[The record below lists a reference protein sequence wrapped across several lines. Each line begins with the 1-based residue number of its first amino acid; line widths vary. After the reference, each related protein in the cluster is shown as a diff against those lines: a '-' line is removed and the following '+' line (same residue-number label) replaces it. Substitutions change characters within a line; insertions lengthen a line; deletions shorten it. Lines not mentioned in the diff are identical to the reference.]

1 VPGDVSWKIVDSI
14 SCWFSAVAFV
24 ACPDEVGDQVLARLD
39 AFAVEQFG
47 RGSERCSPRP
57 RPRSAAVRG
66 AEAGASSVV
75 NQAPELGPVGFGD
88 AEQLADHGE
97 RQREGEARDQVDD
110 GVAAAVQLVEQVVD
124 DRLDPRAQRGDPRAA
139 ERGGGQRAQPG
150 VVGRVD
156 AEHVPGERGAGQA
169 LGDHRAVAGERGVH
183 VLGQPRVVERG
194 PCLGVADD
202 EPGALAVGQRD
213 LVHRPG
219 ARTRANSG
227 NGLSRS

>member
-1 VPGDVSWKIVDSI
+1 M
-14 SCWFSAVAFV
+14 
-24 ACPDEVGDQVLARLD
+24 
-39 AFAVEQFG
+39 FAEAATALGGRFG
-47 RGSERCSPRP
+47 R
-57 RPRSAAVRG
+57 RG
-66 AEAGASSVV
+66 GRQQGGEPGA
-75 NQAPELGPVGFGD
+75 ELGPVRLGD

-124 DRLDPRAQRGDPRAA
+124 DRLDAGPQRGDPRAA
-139 ERGGGQRAQPG
+139 ERGRGQPAQPG

-183 VLGQPRVVERG
+183 VLGQPRVVQRG
-194 PCLGVADD
+194 PGLGVRTTSQARC
-202 EPGALAVGQRD
+202 PSGSVTSCTG
-213 LVHRPG
+213 PS
-219 ARTRANSG
+219 ARTCANSG